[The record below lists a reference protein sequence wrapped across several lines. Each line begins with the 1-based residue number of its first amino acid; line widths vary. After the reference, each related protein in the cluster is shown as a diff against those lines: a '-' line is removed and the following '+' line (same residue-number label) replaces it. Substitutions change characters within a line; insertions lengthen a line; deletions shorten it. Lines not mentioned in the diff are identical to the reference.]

1 FLSSS
6 LVPPLDFMFRQLKK
20 TRVFDP
26 PKDVV
31 RERSNLLAISNK
43 FGLVFAGGSPGL
55 KIFHTKDLLVP
66 IYAGEDPNHVVAGPA
81 GISMQ
86 LKFPTHHVALSSDNL
101 TLSVCIAAGEHGT
114 IISFY
119 DVRTLLN
126 EAKPQKRPF
135 ASYKLT
141 KNGNSFVADLKW
153 NPAIP
158 AMVAVCLDDGS
169 ISVLQVTDTISVYAA
184 LPASMGVTSVCWSP
198 KGKQLAV
205 GKQNGTIVQFLPN
218 LQEKKVIPCPSFY
231 NSENP
236 VKVLDVLWVST
247 YVFSVVYAAADGS
260 EIPPQ
265 LVMVYLPKKEDKR
278 AERFQTFPDVFYGSC
293 TERQQ
298 HFFLNYMDGW
308 EILLGASAVSI
319 EVCVVARPPE
329 DDTQVIWVPED
340 SGRAEL
346 PVNEN
351 SDDTLPMGL
360 VVDYTSQLDV
370 AISEENVLPPAP
382 VLLILSTD
390 GVLCPFHL
398 INLNPGVKSLTIP
411 PERLSLEGERQLKAT
426 GMCLIA
432 FALGPLKSGGGDITF
447 FWWYRPFKGS
457 VQSVFCMVFTVFFVL
472 HGLYLF
478 SGAGSTP
485 AAAAIPPATAAQ
497 PPAQPSFSAA
507 LTNLAAGAAPGA
519 LPFSFTPKS
528 APANSMQA
536 TPPAFS
542 FQSMQAA
549 GGFGIGGLGP
559 NVSAPPAQAPLTT
572 SSFLPAS
579 STVKVNLKN
588 KYVPT
593 SALRWNDNLFLSRQ
607 LQASLPLES
616 HFKQSNESDPFLT
629 GIKEEITQFQKEL
642 DDLKARTT
650 KSRVL
655 VGTEPELR
663 QLRTETDDLQDFLL
677 KIKETAESLNSEVC
691 VLKMNLLEQFAG
703 VQEAREQNQQK
714 QDPRFRNLLY
724 KKPLDP
730 KSEAQMQEIRR
741 LQQYV
746 NVAVQDVNDVLDMEW
761 DQHLMIKKKQ
771 KRLVVPE
778 SERLFNTL
786 ANNQEIIS
794 QQKQQL
800 NQLVDSLQQLRLY
813 NQESEW
819 SVSRAPQRYGSNAD
833 VSSSAF
839 HRRSEVIRTNLFLS
853 CVAVWKPTKLSAL
866 KQRQLREFLAN
877 RKMPVIRA
885 LAPASLH
892 RSSFLAPS
900 FFEDLDDI
908 SSTSSLSETA
918 GIEDRR
924 PLPHEVERQETP
936 PPEVTPIRAPQH
948 AAVVRTSSVLPGF
961 GPPSAAFVKQPFGT
975 GPITSTPAV
984 PAQSIRVIPQGADST
999 MLATKTVKH
1008 GAPPVPPQQ
1017 AAAAAALRRQIANQG
1032 PTTLSETTLQT
1043 VPQVV
1048 NVKDLKGNGPG
1059 PTISTALGP
1068 SVPHSA
1074 AQVIH
1079 QVLASAGSV
1088 PAKQSSPPRNVGL
1101 FYAASDLVSALHS
1114 LASQQLVRSAYDVI
1128 AAHGFQ
1134 SIVTN
1139 CSMFLLTGSAAA
1151 SRDPGQTSSFPFV
1164 GGKPVFGSG
1173 ATGPF
1178 SFKPAPQPSSSP
1190 LADASASSTP
1200 VKPPVSSTASLT
1212 VSSTTADKS
1221 LEVTAAKQGD
1231 GIFQISPAGETL
1243 GSFSGLRVGPI
1254 EETTKPE
1261 NPKATLPTQP
1271 TKLPNPTPL
1280 FGPPAGLQA
1289 SNPGEV
1295 SSTTS
1300 SSSSSLYTNLQLSG
1314 TGPSPSSPSLFAGA
1328 SNPALSFLT
1337 PSKTLGAT
1345 SVSAASQS
1353 VGPSALDIKQPVK
1366 PDIPALPS
1374 LPQQSHTAGANEG
1387 DKDQTPKQAVTGTS
1401 TVATAASFAPAAA
1414 SMGTTSELAAV
1425 TKPEAAPVPSVPATV
1440 TSGQTAPIIPEAASP
1455 PAPVSTLT
1463 GDLSSQTPAAPSSA
1477 SAVPPAGSATAA
1489 PPTGGAPP
1497 APPSGSS
1504 TTFGAQA
1511 APSSTQPATSAFGQ
1525 PTPSSPAPS
1534 LFGQQGANPAST
1546 SAGATPGFGASA
1558 FGQASTAGGGFGS
1571 PSFGQAPAFWKP
1583 QQSATAASN
1592 FSFAPSS
1599 FGAQPA
1605 FGQPSA
1611 STAAAPSSGNLFGST
1626 AGSGSAASFSFL
1638 AQSNGGSAPAAGGGG
1653 LFGQSNTPAFGQ
1665 SSGFGQATPVFGN
1678 ASSTTTTSSMSFGF
1692 QQSSGKS
1699 LVVFPL
1705 LSCTVWPTQGIESW
1719 EILQMK
1725 TACHS
1730 NMRLS
1735 VVLRSRSI
1743 CYAAGI
1749 SRRWSHRFFITDA
1762 STLFGNSGAK
1772 AFGFGNVAFGD
1783 QKSPGTFSG
1792 GGSVASQGFGFPSPS
1807 KTGGFGAAPVFGSP
1821 PTFGGSPG
1829 FGGSPAFST
1838 APAFANP
1845 LGPTGGKV
1853 FGEGTAASSTGG
1865 FGFGT
1870 SSSNVTFSN
1879 IANQNTPTFGS
1890 LTQQNTGFL
1899 DQQQQQQSTGFSGF
1913 GSSGSGAPA
1922 GSSGGTG
1929 STWFIRL

>member
-1 FLSSS
+1 
-6 LVPPLDFMFRQLKK
+6 MFRQLKK

-432 FALGPLKSGGGDITF
+432 FALGPLKS
-447 FWWYRPFKGS
+447 
-457 VQSVFCMVFTVFFVL
+457 
-472 HGLYLF
+472 
-478 SGAGSTP
+478 
-485 AAAAIPPATAAQ
+485 AAAIPPATAAQ

-853 CVAVWKPTKLSAL
+853 CVLSAL

-961 GPPSAAFVKQPFGT
+961 GPPSAA
-975 GPITSTPAV
+975 GPLKPLWFLSFYISAAV

-1059 PTISTALGP
+1059 PTISTP
-1068 SVPHSA
+1068 FN
-1074 AQVIH
+1074 
-1079 QVLASAGSV
+1079 ASEIYFFLFINPLS
-1088 PAKQSSPPRNVGL
+1088 NVGL

-1337 PSKTLGAT
+1337 PSSTAASSSPGSLASAALSFQSLLAPTASVPSSASPAPANQTIAAPAPETLGAT

-1440 TSGQTAPIIPEAASP
+1440 T
-1455 PAPVSTLT
+1455 
-1463 GDLSSQTPAAPSSA
+1463 
-1477 SAVPPAGSATAA
+1477 
-1489 PPTGGAPP
+1489 
-1497 APPSGSS
+1497 SGSS

-1705 LSCTVWPTQGIESW
+1705 LSCTQPASSSGGLFGTSSGGTGSGGGFFSGLGGKPSQDAANKNPFGATPAGFGSPTS
-1719 EILQMK
+1719 
-1725 TACHS
+1725 S
-1730 NMRLS
+1730 N
-1735 VVLRSRSI
+1735 
-1743 CYAAGI
+1743 
-1749 SRRWSHRFFITDA
+1749 A

-1865 FGFGT
+1865 FG
-1870 SSSNVTFSN
+1870 SSNVTFSN